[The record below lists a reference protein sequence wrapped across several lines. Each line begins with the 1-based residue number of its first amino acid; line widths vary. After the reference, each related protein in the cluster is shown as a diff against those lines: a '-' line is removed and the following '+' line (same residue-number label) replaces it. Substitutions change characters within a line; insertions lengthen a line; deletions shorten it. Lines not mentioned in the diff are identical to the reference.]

1 MTQEGFRRYLKTYID
16 AGIPFMAY
24 WHPNGMGLIRLD
36 EVEVPT
42 KPPIEANVPAGRM
55 PTKAH
60 KLGTRGR
67 RTWENNMARLRKQTW
82 GQVITV
88 EFDGKELKSEGGFEL

>member
-36 EVEVPT
+36 EVEVPK
-42 KPPIEANVPAGRM
+42 KPPIEANVPAGEN
-55 PTKAH
+55 AH
-60 KLGTRGR
+60 QSAQAGHPRPPNVGAQHGEAAEADMGPGDHR
-67 RTWENNMARLRKQTW
+67 R
-82 GQVITV
+82 V
-88 EFDGKELKSEGGFEL
+88 